1 MDTRIGLWFFFAFYC
16 SGITSIGFG
25 AGVVAIVQ
33 PIQAPIA
40 RTATN
45 AMSNGAAMSQILID
59 SRSGIK
65 RAIM

>member
-1 MDTRIGLWFFFAFYC
+1 MVFIAFYC

-45 AMSNGAAMSQILID
+45 AISKGAAMSQILID

-65 RAIM
+65 RAII